1 MKSLTRIVLVEPREA
16 GNVGAVARAMK
27 NFGLSDLV
35 IVGEMPPL
43 HPIAE
48 WWSSGAE
55 DLVAGVRHVA
65 TLHEAISDSHLTVA
79 TTSSRGRVIED
90 DLSPREIGA
99 LSSDLR
105 EGEILALVFGREDR
119 GLTREETMLCHRR
132 AVVPTNPD
140 FPTMNLA
147 QTVAIFCY
155 QLSLVVTARGAV
167 EPHPD
172 AALIERLHHHAQRLL
187 IEAGFLNDS
196 NSDRMYGEV
205 RSMVGRLN
213 LTERETTILLG
224 MVRQLEWRI
233 RHP

>member
-35 IVGEMPPL
+35 IVGQMPPL

-48 WWSSGAE
+48 WWASGAE
-55 DLVAGVRHVA
+55 DLVAGVRHVS
-65 TLHEAISDSHLTVA
+65 TLQEAISDSHTTVA
-79 TTSSRGRVIED
+79 TTSSRGRSIDD
-90 DLSPREIGA
+90 DLSPLEIGA
-99 LSSDLR
+99 ISSELR

-119 GLTREETMLCHRR
+119 GLTREESMLCHRR

-147 QTVAIFCY
+147 QAVAIFCY
-155 QLSLVVTARGAV
+155 QLSLVQTPRGNV
-167 EPHPD
+167 EPHSD
-172 AALIERLHHHAQRLL
+172 AAMIERLHHHAQRLL
-187 IEAGFLNDS
+187 LKAGFLHDN
-196 NSDRMYGEV
+196 NSDRMYSEV
-205 RSMVGRLN
+205 RSLVGRLN
-213 LTERETTILLG
+213 LTERETTVLLG

-233 RHP
+233 DHP